1 MASEYQPELKAQ
13 ALAIYTDHGGAEAS
27 RETGVPAT
35 TIRSWAHR
43 AGVATVATEK
53 TRAATEAARLRWKE
67 RRMELAHRV
76 GEQAEEAL
84 RRTAMEIKSGKTSDA
99 KNMATALAIL
109 IDKAQLLTGGS
120 ANRREHIDPEYLE
133 RRARELDELARR
145 RAERP
150 PGTSPDIRL
159 T

>member
-13 ALAIYTDHGGAEAS
+13 ALAIYADHGGAEAS

-53 TRAATEAARLRWKE
+53 TRAATEAARLRWEE
-67 RRMELAHRV
+67 RRLELAHQV

-84 RRTAMEIKSGKTSDA
+84 DRVAKEITSGNAADA
-99 KNMATALAIL
+99 KNMATTLGIL
-109 IDKAQLLTGGS
+109 IDKAQLLTGGTT
-120 ANRREHIDPEYLE
+120 NRHEYASREDLE
-133 RRARELDELARR
+133 RRAKELDELARR
-145 RAERP
+145 RAERLQQ
-150 PGTSPDIRL
+150 T
-159 T
+159 